1 MKILVY
7 CINPTKSISKSDIDN
22 FPVRF
27 EMIQALLPA
36 KQLERIL
43 KMIKVSFGR
52 TKEQRIVYEVKW
64 LLRKIYVD
72 FLSRNQNTTP
82 LIVYHV
88 VYDSLDSYTSDLF
101 DIAVKTLAEFF
112 GCQILALRVINL

>member
-7 CINPTKSISKSDIDN
+7 CITPTKPISKIDIDI

-27 EMIQALLPA
+27 ETIQTLASPR
-36 KQLERIL
+36 QLERIL
-43 KMIKVSFGR
+43 EMIKVSFGR
-52 TKEQRIVYEVKW
+52 TKEQRIVYEIKW

-72 FLSRNQNTTP
+72 FLEEQNAP
-82 LIVYHV
+82 VIVYHV
-88 VYDSLDSYTSDLF
+88 VYESLDSYTSDLF

-112 GCQILALRVINL
+112 GCQILASRIINL

>member
-7 CINPTKSISKSDIDN
+7 CIKPTKPISKSDIDN

-27 EMIQALLPA
+27 EMIQTISSS

-52 TKEQRIVYEVKW
+52 TKEQRIICEVKW

-72 FLSRNQNTTP
+72 FLSRNQSTP
-82 LIVYHV
+82 LIIYHV
-88 VYDSLDSYTSDLF
+88 VYESLDSYTSDLF

-112 GCQILALRVINL
+112 GCQILASRIINL